1 MWLGVM
7 LDMLAS
13 VLDKHASVL
22 DKLASPEEIFD
33 NSCLSSRNLHC
44 FALQNFSWVLLEE
57 PAAAS
62 FYYNSSNFLVW

>member
-1 MWLGVM
+1 M

-33 NSCLSSRNLHC
+33 NSCLISI
-44 FALQNFSWVLLEE
+44 
-57 PAAAS
+57 
-62 FYYNSSNFLVW
+62 

>member
-33 NSCLSSRNLHC
+33 NSCLGSRNLHC
-44 FALQNFSWVLLEE
+44 SACKTSTGFFWNNQLL
-57 PAAAS
+57 PV
-62 FYYNSSNFLVW
+62 FIIVQTF